1 MSALP
6 LPLAQALRAFSPPQ
20 ESEAASLRRQ
30 LDALRSDWQSLLRL
44 PFEVEFESPGTY
56 GLAPEDSEP
65 PSYRYVTADD
75 DDVRDAVDALIDRH
89 IVELEADVKRRMQL
103 RGG

>member
-6 LPLAQALRAFSPPQ
+6 LPLAQALRGFSPPT

-44 PFEVEFESPGTY
+44 PFEVEFESPARTLGDPD
-56 GLAPEDSEP
+56 LREP
-65 PSYRYVTADD
+65 ASYRYVTADD

-89 IVELEADVKRRMQL
+89 IDELEADVKRRMKL